1 MKIISGLAAVIGILF
16 VLPVILLV
24 IRSSGEYGNLL
35 FDQFQFYPMFWNSVF
50 YAFIISGVQIVF
62 AVLSA
67 FGMTYVKMKGKHGLF
82 LLYIILMMMPQQV
95 TILPNFI
102 QLRAFHLIN
111 TRAGII
117 LPSIFAPFGA
127 VVLYQYMKGM
137 DVLVVE
143 AARLETDSLF
153 RILFQVVLPQIKTSI
168 QAVFVFLF
176 AESYNMLEQSLL
188 FLKDDELKTLSVFIS
203 KAEEYGTDIM
213 FPAAVLYMIPV
224 LFLYLLFYH
233 SFQNN
238 LSNGDIV

>member
-1 MKIISGLAAVIGILF
+1 M
-16 VLPVILLV
+16 LPIILLV
-24 IRSSGEYGNLL
+24 IRSGGAYGDLL

-50 YAFIISGVQIVF
+50 YALVVSSVQIIF

-67 FGMTYVKMKGKHGLF
+67 FGMTYGKMKGKNGLF
-82 LLYIILMMMPQQV
+82 LLYIVLMMMPQQV
-95 TILPNFI
+95 TVLPNFI
-102 QLRAFHLIN
+102 QLRTFHLMN

-117 LPSIFAPFGA
+117 FPSVFAPFGA

-137 DVLVVE
+137 NVSVIE

-153 RILFQVVLPQIKTSI
+153 RILFQVILPQIKTSI

-176 AESYNMLEQSLL
+176 AESYNMLEQPLL
-188 FLKDDELKTLSVFIS
+188 FLKDDKLKTLSVFIS

-213 FPAAVLYMIPV
+213 FPAAVIYMLPV
-224 LFLYLLFYH
+224 LFLYLLFYQ

-238 LSNGDIV
+238 SSHEGL